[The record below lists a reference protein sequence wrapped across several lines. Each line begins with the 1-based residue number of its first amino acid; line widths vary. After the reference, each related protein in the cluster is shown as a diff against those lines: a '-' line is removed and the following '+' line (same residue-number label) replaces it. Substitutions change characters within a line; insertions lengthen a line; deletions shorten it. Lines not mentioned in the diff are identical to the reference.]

1 MRKGGDGVASD
12 PMIQNDQAFQIETEG
27 IGIIAPSKRHG
38 TPKELFFVWFA
49 AVLTF
54 TGVII
59 GQLFTA
65 LGLNVWESLV
75 AAVLCSVSFAILGW
89 ASATGP
95 KSGTVTLTTS
105 RAAFGIKG
113 NVVPAFF
120 SWLSAVGWEAVT
132 MVLTVYALLSLSQIM
147 GGPGS
152 GTVPTIIALIVAI
165 ALTYIVPLFGHATVV
180 LMQRILAYALAVS
193 GVLLLIG
200 VIPHVNWGFAPSV
213 KSMAA
218 DGPFPT
224 FVLALSI
231 GLISTVWGWT
241 NFAADYSRY
250 LPKDTPS
257 KQIVWFTFLGG
268 GIASFIVMSLGIL
281 LGTFIN
287 AKAYAQNP
295 VFAITHAVPAWA
307 VVPFLVV
314 VILGDVTAN
323 YLNSYSSGM
332 SFLSMGIR
340 MKRYLAVIVDAA
352 ICTLIALYALFVS
365 PGFVNFFENF
375 LSLNILVIG
384 PWTAIYL
391 VYYWMYK
398 GQYHSAD
405 LVDSSPRSAYWYS
418 GGVNWRALIALFVGA
433 FATFWTVNSAL
444 WVSPLSTHW
453 FGGADLSA
461 YFGPVFTGL
470 LFFILMRNSSQ
481 ELSVMQAKAQ

>member
-1 MRKGGDGVASD
+1 MAQQPAKQRD
-12 PMIQNDQAFQIETEG
+12 NAFQIETEG
-27 IGIIAPSKRHG
+27 IGIIPVSKRHG
-38 TPKELFFVWFA
+38 TPRELFFVWFA

-65 LGLNVWESLV
+65 LGLDVFESFL
-75 AAVLCSVSFAILGW
+75 AAFFCAMSFGILGW
-89 ASATGP
+89 ASASGP

-105 RAAFGIKG
+105 RAAFGVKG
-113 NVVPAFF
+113 NVVPSFF
-120 SWLSAVGWEAVT
+120 SWLSAVGWESVT
-132 MVLTVYALLSLSQIM
+132 MVLTVLALLSLSQIA
-147 GGPGS
+147 GGPFTG
-152 GTVPTIIALIVAI
+152 VLPTLAALVVAI

-180 LMQRILAYALAVS
+180 AMQKILAYALAIA
-193 GVLLLIG
+193 GILLVIG
-200 VIPHVNWGFAPSV
+200 VIPHVNWGFAPPL

-224 FVLALSI
+224 FILALSI

-250 LPKDTPS
+250 LPVKTSS
-257 KQIVWFTFLGG
+257 KQIVWWTLLGG
-268 GIASFIVMSLGIL
+268 GVASFVVMGVGIL
-281 LGTFIN
+281 LGTFIS
-287 AKAYAQNP
+287 ASAYAKNP
-295 VFAITHAVPAWA
+295 VLAIAHAVPVWA

-332 SFLSMGIR
+332 SFLSMGIP
-340 MKRYLAVIVDAA
+340 MKRYAAVMVDAA
-352 ICTLIALYALFVS
+352 ICTVVALYALFVA
-365 PGFVNFFENF
+365 PGFVDFFENF

-384 PWTAIYL
+384 PWTAIYIM
-391 VYYWMYK
+391 YYWMAK
-398 GQYHSAD
+398 GRYDGPS
-405 LVDSSPRSAYWYS
+405 LVDSTAKSAYWYTN
-418 GGVNWRALIALFVGA
+418 GVNWKALLTFFIGG

-461 YFGPVFTGL
+461 YFGPLFTAL
-470 LFFILMRNSSQ
+470 LYFI
-481 ELSVMQAKAQ
+481 VMSWGAKAGAQKVSAVR